1 VVVVLLLLVTV
12 RCRLARRRS
21 GVNAV
26 SGAVRRVCEERRGGA
41 LSTVSTSGGGRRIGR
56 GAPPSGTVSSSGA
69 SRSAA
74 ILFGLPV
81 DSLHAAAA
89 GTRPPRRPTVH
100 GCRMPCDHGL
110 SAFHA
115 VARPPGVA
123 VQPAHPG
130 APLNSLGLV
139 PARKLLRD
147 TCGRSSN
154 RR

>member
-1 VVVVLLLLVTV
+1 M
-12 RCRLARRRS
+12 
-21 GVNAV
+21 NAV
-26 SGAVRRVCEERRGGA
+26 SGAVRRVCVERRGGA

-74 ILFGLPV
+74 VLFGLPV

-89 GTRPPRRPTVH
+89 GTRPPPTD
-100 GCRMPCDHGL
+100 GARMPHGPSDHGL

-147 TCGRSSN
+147 VLGTIVNSW
-154 RR
+154 